1 MASSQ
6 QLRTAGLALA
16 ATLFVATGSAAQGA
30 TLPDGVTPAMVAEG
44 SNLFRGAGLCIACH
58 GPTGAGG
65 VGANL
70 SDSTWIHSTGS
81 YQEIIQ
87 QIIKGV
93 SAKESKSGAIMPPK
107 GGGNLSEAQIRAVA
121 AYVWTLSHPAG
132 P

>member
-1 MASSQ
+1 MALARRIRS
-6 QLRTAGLALA
+6 AGLAVA
-16 ATLFVATGSAAQGA
+16 ATLAVAVGSEAQDAA
-30 TLPDGVTPAMVAEG
+30 LPIGVSPAMVAEG

-70 SDSTWIHSTGS
+70 SDSAWIHSAGS
-81 YQEIIQ
+81 YEEIIQ

-93 SAKESKSGAIMPPK
+93 SVKESKSGAMMPPK